1 MQGGSQAAVLVDA
14 GGGERA
20 AAGAGGD
27 LAAFEVAEEFV
38 PFGVGGGAVF
48 LGRSQ
53 CPPSGEEREVGLDG
67 LIGVDGLVAEGD
79 VDVAV
84 AGDDLVDVGGWPSI
98 VAIASRLMPRLKL
111 VESNVPATLNTS
123 AGAGRLEAAPGLVI
137 TGMDLRGRVACPG
150 QERPPAG
157 DCDACRHVR
166 GMAARRR
173 AAWPTGELAAARTSV
188 SGARGCIRCNES
200 GWLPG
205 QARDVTNDAEARRV
219 PCSCGAGRAPP
230 AGSGDDAPGATGC
243 SRMHRDASRRNDD
256 AGHAAESAAS
266 SLHRI
271 HAGREVPG
279 HCSRAAA
286 RKADGT
292 AGPHA
297 APQAARVHANCR
309 MMHEMQFC
317 SFSPAWPAY
326 A

>member
-1 MQGGSQAAVLVDA
+1 M
-14 GGGERA
+14 
-20 AAGAGGD
+20 
-27 LAAFEVAEEFV
+27 
-38 PFGVGGGAVF
+38 
-48 LGRSQ
+48 
-53 CPPSGEEREVGLDG
+53 
-67 LIGVDGLVAEGD
+67 
-79 VDVAV
+79 
-84 AGDDLVDVGGWPSI
+84 
-98 VAIASRLMPRLKL
+98 
-111 VESNVPATLNTS
+111 
-123 AGAGRLEAAPGLVI
+123 EAAPGLVI

-309 MMHEMQFC
+309 MMHEMQLC
-317 SFSPAWPAY
+317 SFATWSRAGGASHVAVHRAVAWLGEWPTCCAG
-326 A
+326 